1 MLYKAKTSFAGPV
14 TMYRGEEKQL
24 SKKEA
29 APLLKCGYIEAVS
42 KEQPE
47 QADSVPEQ
55 QAETEEEQQAE
66 TTAE

>member
-42 KEQPE
+42 TEQP
-47 QADSVPEQ
+47 A
-55 QAETEEEQQAE
+55 QAEAEAEQQAE